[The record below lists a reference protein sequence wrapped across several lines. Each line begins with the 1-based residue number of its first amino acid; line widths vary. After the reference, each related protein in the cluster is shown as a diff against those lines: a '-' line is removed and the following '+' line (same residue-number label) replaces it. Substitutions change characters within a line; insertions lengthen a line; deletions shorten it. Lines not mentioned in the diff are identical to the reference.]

1 MKPKFNAMDSIY
13 PLELLMNVPQENKG
27 VKEGRGEYRACDT
40 REVKGLLS
48 RKMTKEEP
56 WIRAKHLA

>member
-1 MKPKFNAMDSIY
+1 
-13 PLELLMNVPQENKG
+13 MNVPQENKG